1 MKAAEEGK
9 LRAPSFGSACPASPT
24 PVPARCAPHP
34 SLAFLRDQA
43 AGAGLRVQGGARA
56 SGRTAWHTL

>member
-9 LRAPSFGSACPASPT
+9 LRAPSFVSACPAPL
-24 PVPARCAPHP
+24 PVPARRAPHP
-34 SLAFLRDQA
+34 SLALLRDQT

>member
-9 LRAPSFGSACPASPT
+9 LRAPSFVWP
-24 PVPARCAPHP
+24 PVPARRAPRP
-34 SLAFLRDQA
+34 SLALLRDQA